1 MKNCENFCHY
11 VPFLPNEGLQN
22 LHSYYSL
29 DVLIKM
35 LANNL
40 AVLNQ
45 QTLERTNQC
54 SLLSNTV
61 DGELSTCL
69 ILGRHEPVIKPV
81 WICRLGPGLMVSG
94 IDLAFTFCSKKLTF
108 AEGAQQGTH

>member
-1 MKNCENFCHY
+1 MVTQHGGLIVKNCENFCHY

-45 QTLERTNQC
+45 QTLERADHVHCFQI
-54 SLLSNTV
+54 LLMES
-61 DGELSTCL
+61 CL
-69 ILGRHEPVIKPV
+69 VV
-81 WICRLGPGLMVSG
+81 
-94 IDLAFTFCSKKLTF
+94 
-108 AEGAQQGTH
+108 